1 MFAVQHANAIAR
13 GASAFC
19 LGISVALGKSFIDE
33 EFGNNNAIF
42 RRHEGTQMFKAT
54 VLNFIAVVGVLVQAN
69 IQRTPRRSPC
79 AESKKHKLTT
89 ARPDLHTAFGGT
101 SLHTIARVYV
111 MAWWLLPCALH
122 VHQCA
127 TYSSLN
133 KTINDF

>member
-1 MFAVQHANAIAR
+1 MQRENAIAR

-19 LGISVALGKSFIDE
+19 LGFSFALGKNIIE
-33 EFGNNNAIF
+33 EECGNNNAIF
-42 RRHEGTQMFKAT
+42 RRHEGTKMFKAT

-89 ARPDLHTAFGGT
+89 ARSDLHTAFGGT
-101 SLHTIARVYV
+101 SLHTTARVYV

-122 VHQCA
+122 VPHFA
-127 TYSSLN
+127 TYAILN
-133 KTINDF
+133 KKINDF

>member
-1 MFAVQHANAIAR
+1 MQRESAIAR

-19 LGISVALGKSFIDE
+19 LGFSFALGKNFIDE

-89 ARPDLHTAFGGT
+89 ARSDLHTAFGGM
-101 SLHTIARVYV
+101 SLHTTARVYV
-111 MAWWLLPCALH
+111 MAWWLSHCTVH
-122 VHQCA
+122 VHYCA
-127 TYSSLN
+127 TYSVLVQ
-133 KTINDF
+133 KMNDF